1 MSKKKCR
8 DRYVLILPENAK
20 SIEYLKNNA
29 ITGIISDDDD
39 DAKYENLVLYFP
51 AAYAGVDA
59 NIFKIVLSVVGQFFN
74 FAKNVEIKQAET
86 VIDEDKRLEVFGKT
100 QSKDNVTLTHL
111 VILRQYLSPGQL
123 SAIPNIGNDEMG
135 NPQTA
140 TGNEVVPSKVPGYLY
155 VPVKNTPLVLN
166 PKETETLELVSSAIS
181 NRDNIFKSYDLESVL
196 DSKSMCFLFH
206 GPSGTGK
213 TQAAKFL
220 AKKLDKKLL
229 IVDHAK
235 LLDKY
240 VGETEKRIAEVFQFA
255 ESNDCILLF
264 DEADSLIGSR
274 SDAEHSWEIGRINT
288 LLQHME
294 KSNSITLFATN
305 FSDNLDNAINRRLLF
320 KVEFTLPD
328 TDSRK
333 AIWKALIPGKAPKAK
348 INYNTLAEVEVTG
361 GEIKNALVVA
371 IIKCASTNAKLSTDV
386 LMDAVGIVV
395 KERLV
400 DLFKVQALKNVKKGG
415 IGFKQSTHETEQLS

>member
-1 MSKKKCR
+1 MSKKCR

-20 SIEYLKNNA
+20 SIEYLGSNA
-29 ITGIISDDDD
+29 ITGVISDENDDGR
-39 DAKYENLVLYFP
+39 YENLVLYFP
-51 AAYAGVDA
+51 AAYTGVTA
-59 NIFKIVLSVVGQFFN
+59 NVFKMILSVVGQFFN
-74 FAKNVEIKQAET
+74 FAKNVEIKQVET
-86 VIDEDKRLEVFGKT
+86 IIDEGSRLAVFGKT
-100 QSKDNVTLTHL
+100 QSKDNIVLTHL
-111 VILRQYLSPGQL
+111 IVLKQYLNPEQY
-123 SAIPNIGNDEMG
+123 SALPNIDQNNQGD
-135 NPQTA
+135 PQTA

-166 PKETETLELVSSAIS
+166 PKETETLELISSAIS

-328 TDSRK
+328 VDSRK
-333 AIWKALIPGKAPKAK
+333 AIWKALIPDKAPKAK
-348 INYNTLAEVEVTG
+348 INYNKLAEVEVTG

-371 IIKCASTNAKLSTDV
+371 IIKCASTSAKLSTDI
-386 LMDAVGIVV
+386 LMDAVNIVV
-395 KERLV
+395 RERLV
-400 DLFKVQALKNVKKGG
+400 DLFKLQALKNVKKDG
-415 IGFKQSTHETEQLS
+415 IGFKQSKPATEQLS